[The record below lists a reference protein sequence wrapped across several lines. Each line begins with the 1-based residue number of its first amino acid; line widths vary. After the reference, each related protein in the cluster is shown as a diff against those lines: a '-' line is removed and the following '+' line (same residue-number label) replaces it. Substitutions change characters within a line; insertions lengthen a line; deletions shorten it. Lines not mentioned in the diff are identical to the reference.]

1 MIVLKLSLYGIFRL
15 ILPILPKASLDYTF
29 IVFVIGVI
37 TIIYASFSTLR
48 TTDVK
53 ELIAYSS
60 VSHAAVYLIGV
71 FSNVVQGIE
80 GGIVLG
86 LAHGFVSSGL
96 FICAG
101 GVLYDRS
108 GTRLIH
114 YYKGVTQMMPLFS
127 LLFFILCLGN
137 CGAPLTLNFVGEF
150 MSLYGTFERLPAL
163 GVFASLSIVFSAAYT
178 IYMFNRISFGGSF
191 TKFFE
196 ENISDVTK
204 REFFLLF
211 ALVAFTVILGIYP
224 SIILDGLHYS
234 ATNLIFRCI

>member
-1 MIVLKLSLYGIFRL
+1 
-15 ILPILPKASLDYTF
+15 
-29 IVFVIGVI
+29 
-37 TIIYASFSTLR
+37 
-48 TTDVK
+48 
-53 ELIAYSS
+53 
-60 VSHAAVYLIGV
+60 V
-71 FSNVVQGIE
+71 FSNVVQGLE

-127 LLFFILCLGN
+127 PLFFILCLGN

-211 ALVAFTVILGIYP
+211 TLVGFTVIFGIFP

-234 ATNLIFRCI
+234 VSNLIYSGPVTESTNYISNGIIPNGTHSYSTYTKQEIS

>member
-1 MIVLKLSLYGIFRL
+1 
-15 ILPILPKASLDYTF
+15 
-29 IVFVIGVI
+29 
-37 TIIYASFSTLR
+37 
-48 TTDVK
+48 
-53 ELIAYSS
+53 
-60 VSHAAVYLIGV
+60 
-71 FSNVVQGIE
+71 
-80 GGIVLG
+80 
-86 LAHGFVSSGL
+86 
-96 FICAG
+96 
-101 GVLYDRS
+101 
-108 GTRLIH
+108 
-114 YYKGVTQMMPLFS
+114 MMPLFS